1 MTAIALVQ
9 ATFADLDEAR
19 AIGGRLVVERL
30 VACIN
35 ILAPC
40 LSLYRWQDA
49 LESSHEAL
57 AQFKTLPER
66 VDAVVARIADLH
78 SYTLPAIEHWTVE
91 TNEAGAAWVRDCL
104 TG

>member
-9 ATFADLDEAR
+9 ATFADLDEAG

-30 VACIN
+30 VACTN

-49 LESSHEAL
+49 VESGHEAL

-78 SYTLPAIEHWTVE
+78 SYTLPAIEYWTVE